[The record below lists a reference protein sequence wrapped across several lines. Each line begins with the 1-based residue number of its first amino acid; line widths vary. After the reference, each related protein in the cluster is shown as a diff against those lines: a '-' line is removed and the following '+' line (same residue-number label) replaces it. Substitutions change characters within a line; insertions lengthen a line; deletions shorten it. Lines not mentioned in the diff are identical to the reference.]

1 MVCVVWLAIGRK
13 SGGRATVAPGSTF
26 KAYLG
31 APCHTSK
38 FCQLFFYK
46 PVLGDVTA
54 TGKSGH
60 SSGGAFGIK
69 HGRHGM
75 LHNAIAARS
84 IVCSFFRVRGVVR
97 TTASNSSDCNTG
109 YHWQNSAS
117 RHGTY
122 TRGWHQHTTVS
133 KKAAVGH
140 AQRGRTRCP
149 TQLVRTDG
157 RWRHCDAKG
166 RLVHCTRRHRATPY
180 TIRHH
185 VRTIHSSPL

>member
-1 MVCVVWLAIGRK
+1 MVLGIFDGQNEWIRGFDRGCSKRSIGVVCVVWFATSRK
-13 SGGRATVAPGSTF
+13 SGGHATVAPGPTF

-60 SSGGAFGIK
+60 SLGGTFGVK

-75 LHNAIAARS
+75 LHNANAAGS
-84 IVCSFFRVRGVVR
+84 IVCRFFRVRGAVR
-97 TTASNSSDCNTG
+97 TTASSSSDCNTG
-109 YHWQNSAS
+109 YHSQNSAS
-117 RHGTY
+117 RHGAY
-122 TRGWHQHTTVS
+122 THGRHQHTTVP

-140 AQRGRTRCP
+140 AQRGRTRCA
-149 TQLVRTDG
+149 TQLICIDG
-157 RWRHCDAKG
+157 R
-166 RLVHCTRRHRATPY
+166 
-180 TIRHH
+180 
-185 VRTIHSSPL
+185 